1 MDMQKPA
8 APSASHLTIGRVA
21 RAAGVA
27 IDTIRYYERE
37 GLLPEPERRL
47 SGYRD
52 YAPDAITRLR
62 FIRRAKELGFTLGEI
77 RELLALLALSADRER
92 GVRGVRQR
100 AETRLAEIE
109 RRIRELKRVQRGLKN
124 LIDACPG
131 NGAPE
136 RCPILTALSHE
147 ESP

>member
-1 MDMQKPA
+1 MSTPRQAPA
-8 APSASHLTIGRVA
+8 QAPHLTIGRVA
-21 RAAGVA
+21 RAGGDG

-52 YAPDAITRLR
+52 YTPDAITQLR
-62 FIRRAKELGFTLGEI
+62 FIRRAKELGFTLPEI
-77 RELLALLALSADRER
+77 RELLALSADRER
-92 GVRGVRQR
+92 GVRGVKQR
-100 AETRLAEIE
+100 AEARLVEID

-131 NGAPE
+131 HGAPE

-147 ESP
+147 ET

>member
-1 MDMQKPA
+1 MTIRRAPA
-8 APSASHLTIGRVA
+8 ATPPHLTIGRVA

-37 GLLPEPERRL
+37 GLLPAPARRL

-52 YAPDAITRLR
+52 YTPDAVARLR
-62 FIRRAKELGFTLGEI
+62 FIRRAKALGFTLPEI
-77 RELLALLALSADRER
+77 RELLALSTDRER

-100 AETRLAEIE
+100 AETRLVEIE

-131 NGAPE
+131 HGAPE
-136 RCPILTALSHE
+136 SCPILTALSHE
-147 ESP
+147 EAR

>member
-1 MDMQKPA
+1 MNTPKPA
-8 APSASHLTIGRVA
+8 VPGAQRLTIGRVA
-21 RAAGVA
+21 SAAGVG

-52 YAPDAITRLR
+52 YMPDAVTRLR
-62 FIRRAKELGFTLGEI
+62 FIRRAKELGFTLEEI
-77 RELLALLALSADRER
+77 RELLALSADRER
-92 GVRGVRQR
+92 GVRGVKQR
-100 AETRLAEIE
+100 AEARLTEIE

-131 NGAPE
+131 HGALE
-136 RCPILTALSHE
+136 SCPILTALSHE
-147 ESP
+147 EP

>member
-1 MDMQKPA
+1 MSTRR
-8 APSASHLTIGRVA
+8 PSAAGIPHLTIGRVA

-52 YAPDAITRLR
+52 YTPDAVTRLR
-62 FIRRAKELGFTLGEI
+62 FIRRAKELGFTLEEI
-77 RELLALLALSADRER
+77 RELLALSADRER

-100 AETRLAEIE
+100 AEARLVEIE

-124 LIDACPG
+124 LIEACPG
-131 NGAPE
+131 HGAPE

-147 ESP
+147 EA